1 MIKFLTKRQLL
12 IESKNYF
19 FILLGVAIF
28 AFAWTAFL
36 LPSELVGGGVSG
48 ISSLIYFATGFP
60 VGIST
65 FIFNIILVIFA
76 IKILGPGFGIRTVIC
91 IFMLSLSF
99 TVLQPLFTKPLVD
112 DTFLCALIGAMLSG
126 VGVGIAINFGGNTGG
141 TDILA
146 LIIGKYRN
154 ISYGRITLYINILI
168 VSSSYFVVGSVEK
181 LVYSFVVMI
190 AYVFASDLMIDGFRQ
205 TYQIMVFSDKN
216 EEIAAAINTE
226 LNRGATFIKGYGA
239 YSKKET
245 DILLVLAHK
254 PDKRVIIKIIKNI
267 DVNAFISIAKTNS
280 VYGKNFDEIKL

>member
-76 IKILGPGFGIRTVIC
+76 IKILGPSFGIRTVIC

-154 ISYGRITLYINILI
+154 ISYGRVTLYINILI
-168 VSSSYFVVGSVEK
+168 VSFSYFVVGSVEK

-216 EEIAAAINTE
+216 EEIAAKINTE

-254 PDKRVIIKIIKNI
+254 PDKRLIIKIIKNI